1 MPEAELIATGRF
13 EWEKIIRR
21 VVFPSNQRSIKLVA
35 MMLASFADS
44 RTGENARPGEARLA
58 AMCQL
63 GQSTVRASLKW
74 LREEGL
80 IHRVSRGSNL
90 GQANLVD
97 VYQLCAPSDWESRFP
112 LLPSHGKDSGG
123 LIIRPRRANPNRV
136 AATTASQ

>member
-1 MPEAELIATGRF
+1 MPEAELIPTGRF

-21 VVFPSNQRSIKLVA
+21 VVFPSNHRSIKLVA

-90 GQANLVD
+90 GQSNLVD

-112 LLPSHGKDSGG
+112 LLPSHGKDSCG
-123 LIIRPRRANPNRV
+123 LIVRPRRANPNRV